1 MAANPTPLPLDLA
14 ELLES
19 WKYVLRTERKAHTTF
34 ASYTTGVLQFLR
46 WCEEQGET
54 PALDRGL
61 VTRWVA
67 ALLASG
73 LEPTTVKGRQL
84 AVRRFSAW
92 LDGEDDIDYRDQ
104 LLGLRPPRIAEKLVQ
119 PLTEAELRLMILACE
134 GKALRDRRDEAVIRL
149 MAETGLRAGEVL
161 ALQTTDLNMAAGVA
175 SIRKAKSGRGRV
187 VPFSPKTAVA
197 IDRYL
202 RLRRSASTGGQAQP
216 VAGGAWARAELC
228 GVAGVAAG
236 ARRDGRNQELP
247 PSPAAAHR
255 RLPLAG
261 RGGGS
266 EQGLM
271 SVAGWSDRSMLDRYT
286 RATAGERAMDEAR
299 GLGSGGPVSLA
310 LALELE
316 MEVRMKYRNAMTHCD
331 NLIEVHKR
339 AGTGSRG
346 RKWIETS
353 VNRAVVVIAIA
364 SWQAAVQDITRFL
377 LKRGMPELTDPNY
390 GFARLIE
397 GQVIRELAPLLDS
410 ERGKSLAQPTP
421 IGWLRSTPALDVEQ
435 RGGSRQARNA
445 EASSSPGTSP
455 GLAQGSSCH
464 CPR

>member
-1 MAANPTPLPLDLA
+1 MAANPTPPPLDLA

-19 WKYVLRTERKAHTTF
+19 WKHVLRAERKAHTTF

-202 RLRRSASTGGQAQP
+202 RLRRS
-216 VAGGAWARAELC
+216 
-228 GVAGVAAG
+228 
-236 ARRDGRNQELP
+236 
-247 PSPAAAHR
+247 H
-255 RLPLAG
+255 PLAG
-261 RGGGS
+261 RPNLWLGERGHGLSYVGLRASLLERAELAGIKNFHLHLLRHTAASRWLAAGGS

-299 GLGSGGPVSLA
+299 GLGLGDL
-310 LALELE
+310 
-316 MEVRMKYRNAMTHCD
+316 
-331 NLIEVHKR
+331 
-339 AGTGSRG
+339 
-346 RKWIETS
+346 
-353 VNRAVVVIAIA
+353 
-364 SWQAAVQDITRFL
+364 
-377 LKRGMPELTDPNY
+377 
-390 GFARLIE
+390 
-397 GQVIRELAPLLDS
+397 
-410 ERGKSLAQPTP
+410 
-421 IGWLRSTPALDVEQ
+421 
-435 RGGSRQARNA
+435 
-445 EASSSPGTSP
+445 
-455 GLAQGSSCH
+455 
-464 CPR
+464 